1 MSNIH
6 LGDLITL
13 IVEELAS
20 SFELTVKP
28 ADLFRLQ
35 AQNAADLTPPEEIV
49 NLHVSDLELDL
60 PAHLQLQVDPLS
72 STKRLLVTLP
82 STLETSLGT
91 QLGRIRIIIT
101 PEPLSSFEELM

>member
-1 MSNIH
+1 MSNIY
-6 LGDLITL
+6 LGDLITS

-20 SFELTVKP
+20 SFELTIKP

-35 AQNAADLTPPEEIV
+35 TQNTDLTPPEEIV

-82 STLETSLGT
+82 STLETSLDNR
-91 QLGRIRIIIT
+91 LGRIRITIT
-101 PEPLSSFEELM
+101 PEPLSSFEEPM